1 MIYFFLWI
9 LFVIFVQYCYE
20 YSTYKTHY
28 NQAKKLKESYEKW
41 FTNSS
46 NERPN
51 NAIFKE
57 LYKIV
62 YNKEIHP
69 LSYKVGNRAILQIS
83 TVDAVASFPTRDKQ
97 VAPTI
102 FALLD
107 NIYDHFYIEFEK
119 RKTIKY
125 FIDLYIFAPKNLL
138 KWLGIPVTNILS
150 KILSLIFWIISPA
163 ITIFREQLINWI
175 MNLFSK

>member
-83 TVDAVASFPTRDKQ
+83 TIDAVASFPTRDIQ
-97 VAPTI
+97 VAPTL

-125 FIDLYIFAPKNLL
+125 FIDLCIFAPRNLL

-175 MNLFSK
+175 MSLFSK

>member
-83 TVDAVASFPTRDKQ
+83 TIDAVASFPTRDIQ
-97 VAPTI
+97 VAPTL

-125 FIDLYIFAPKNLL
+125 FIDLCIFAPRKLL

-175 MNLFSK
+175 MSLFSK

>member
-46 NERPN
+46 NDRPN

-69 LSYKVGNRAILQIS
+69 LSYKAGNRAILQIS
-83 TVDAVASFPTRDKQ
+83 TVDAIASFPTRDIQ

-125 FIDLYIFAPKNLL
+125 FIDLYIFAPRNLL

-150 KILSLIFWIISPA
+150 KILSFIFWILSPA

>member
-1 MIYFFLWI
+1 MFYFFLWI

-46 NERPN
+46 DDRPN

-62 YNKEIHP
+62 YNQEIHP
-69 LSYKVGNRAILQIS
+69 LSYK
-83 TVDAVASFPTRDKQ
+83 
-97 VAPTI
+97 
-102 FALLD
+102 
-107 NIYDHFYIEFEK
+107 K
-119 RKTIKY
+119 R
-125 FIDLYIFAPKNLL
+125 
-138 KWLGIPVTNILS
+138 
-150 KILSLIFWIISPA
+150 
-163 ITIFREQLINWI
+163 
-175 MNLFSK
+175 

>member
-1 MIYFFLWI
+1 MFYFFLWI

-46 NERPN
+46 NDRPN

-57 LYKIV
+57 LYKMV

-83 TVDAVASFPTRDKQ
+83 TVDAVASFPTYDKQ
-97 VAPTI
+97 IAPTI

-125 FIDLYIFAPKNLL
+125 FIDLCIFAPRNLL
-138 KWLGIPVTNILS
+138 KWLGIPVTDILS

>member
-138 KWLGIPVTNILS
+138 KWLGIPVTSILS

-175 MNLFSK
+175 MSLFSK

>member
-1 MIYFFLWI
+1 MFYYFLWI

-41 FTNSS
+41 YINSS
-46 NERPN
+46 NDRPN

-62 YNKEIHP
+62 YNKEIYP
-69 LSYKVGNRAILQIS
+69 LSYKKGNRAILQIS
-83 TVDAVASFPTRDKQ
+83 TVDAVASFPTRDIQ

-125 FIDLYIFAPKNLL
+125 FIDLCIFAPRNLL

>member
-1 MIYFFLWI
+1 MFYFFLWI

-46 NERPN
+46 NDRPN

-107 NIYDHFYIEFEK
+107 NIYDHFYNEFEK

-125 FIDLYIFAPKNLL
+125 FIDLCIFAPRNLL
-138 KWLGIPVTNILS
+138 KWLGIPVNNFLS
-150 KILSLIFWIISPA
+150 KILSLIFWILSPA
-163 ITIFREQLINWI
+163 ITIFREHLINWI

>member
-1 MIYFFLWI
+1 MFYFFLWI

-20 YSTYKTHY
+20 YSTYKTYY

-46 NERPN
+46 DDRPN

-57 LYKIV
+57 LYKLV

-69 LSYKVGNRAILQIS
+69 LSYKAGNRAILQIS
-83 TVDAVASFPTRDKQ
+83 TVDAVASFPTYDKQ
-97 VAPTI
+97 IAPTI

-125 FIDLYIFAPKNLL
+125 FIDLCIFAPRNLL

-150 KILSLIFWIISPA
+150 KILSLIFWIISPT
-163 ITIFREQLINWI
+163 ITIFREHLINWI
-175 MNLFSK
+175 MSFFSK

>member
-1 MIYFFLWI
+1 MFYFFLWI

-46 NERPN
+46 NDKPN

-83 TVDAVASFPTRDKQ
+83 TIDAVASFPTRDNQ

-119 RKTIKY
+119 RRTIKY
-125 FIDLYIFAPKNLL
+125 FIDLYIFAPRNLL

>member
-46 NERPN
+46 NDRPN

-69 LSYKVGNRAILQIS
+69 LSYKVGNRVFLQIS
-83 TVDAVASFPTRDKQ
+83 TIDAVASFPTRDIQ

-125 FIDLYIFAPKNLL
+125 FIDLYIFAPRNLL

-150 KILSLIFWIISPA
+150 KILSFIFWIISPA
-163 ITIFREQLINWI
+163 ITIFREHLINWI
-175 MNLFSK
+175 MSLFSE

>member
-1 MIYFFLWI
+1 MFYFFLWI
-9 LFVIFVQYCYE
+9 LFVILVQYCYE
-20 YSTYKTHY
+20 YLTYKTHY

-46 NERPN
+46 NDRPN

-69 LSYKVGNRAILQIS
+69 LSYKAGNRAILQIS
-83 TVDAVASFPTRDKQ
+83 TVDAVASFPTYDKQ
-97 VAPTI
+97 IAPTI

-125 FIDLYIFAPKNLL
+125 FIDLCIFAPRNLL

>member
-1 MIYFFLWI
+1 MFYFFLCI
-9 LFVIFVQYCYE
+9 LFVIFVQYYYE

-41 FTNSS
+41 FANSS
-46 NERPN
+46 NDRPN

-69 LSYKVGNRAILQIS
+69 LSYKAGNRAILQIS
-83 TVDAVASFPTRDKQ
+83 TVDAVASFPTYDKQ
-97 VAPTI
+97 IAPTI

-125 FIDLYIFAPKNLL
+125 FIDLCIFAPRNLL

-163 ITIFREQLINWI
+163 ITIFREHLINWI
-175 MNLFSK
+175 MSLFSK

>member
-1 MIYFFLWI
+1 MFYFFLWI
-9 LFVIFVQYCYE
+9 LFVILVQYCYE
-20 YSTYKTHY
+20 YLTYKTHY

-46 NERPN
+46 NDRPN
-51 NAIFKE
+51 NSIFKE
-57 LYKIV
+57 LYKLV

-69 LSYKVGNRAILQIS
+69 LYKVGNRAILQIS
-83 TVDAVASFPTRDKQ
+83 TVDAIASFPTRDIQ

-107 NIYDHFYIEFEK
+107 NICDHFYIEFEK

-138 KWLGIPVTNILS
+138 KWIGIPVNNILS

>member
-1 MIYFFLWI
+1 MFYFFLWI
-9 LFVIFVQYCYE
+9 LFVIFVQYYYE

-41 FTNSS
+41 FANSS
-46 NERPN
+46 NDRPN

-69 LSYKVGNRAILQIS
+69 LSYKAGNRAILQIS
-83 TVDAVASFPTRDKQ
+83 TVDAVASFPTYDKQ
-97 VAPTI
+97 IAPTI

-125 FIDLYIFAPKNLL
+125 FIDLCIFAPRNLL

-175 MNLFSK
+175 MSLFSK

>member
-1 MIYFFLWI
+1 MFYFFLWI
-9 LFVIFVQYCYE
+9 LFVILVQYCYE

-46 NERPN
+46 NDRPN

-57 LYKIV
+57 LYKLV

-69 LSYKVGNRAILQIS
+69 LSYKAGNRAILQIS
-83 TVDAVASFPTRDKQ
+83 TIDVIASFPTCDKQ

-107 NIYDHFYIEFEK
+107 NIYDHF
-119 RKTIKY
+119 
-125 FIDLYIFAPKNLL
+125 
-138 KWLGIPVTNILS
+138 
-150 KILSLIFWIISPA
+150 
-163 ITIFREQLINWI
+163 
-175 MNLFSK
+175 

>member
-1 MIYFFLWI
+1 MFYFFLWI

-41 FTNSS
+41 CENSS
-46 NERPN
+46 NGRPN

-69 LSYKVGNRAILQIS
+69 ISYKAGNRAILQIS
-83 TVDAVASFPTRDKQ
+83 TVDAIASFPTRDIQ

-107 NIYDHFYIEFEK
+107 NICDHFYIEFEK

-138 KWLGIPVTNILS
+138 KWLGIPVNNILS

-163 ITIFREQLINWI
+163 ITIFREQLTNWI

>member
-1 MIYFFLWI
+1 MFYFFLWI

-20 YSTYKTHY
+20 YSTYKTYY

-46 NERPN
+46 NDRPN

-97 VAPTI
+97 VVPTI

-125 FIDLYIFAPKNLL
+125 FIDLCIFAPRNLL

-175 MNLFSK
+175 MSLFSK